1 MSGKIQIWLG
11 VLGVVA
17 IGLLLWRVDH
27 LTGEIK
33 EVKAAHEKTAL
44 KLADAEKDR
53 DAWRDATGRATVEAF
68 AQRDNAQACLDR
80 EVLARTAATERAAIM
95 SQAKPR
101 PRPKQ
106 EEIVDHETRSR
117 VAGRLNRPL

>member
-1 MSGKIQIWLG
+1 MSEKTQIWLG
-11 VLGVVA
+11 VLCAVFVA
-17 IGLLLWRVDH
+17 LLLWRVDH
-27 LTGEIK
+27 LSGELK
-33 EVKAAHEKTAL
+33 GEKTAHEKTAL

-53 DAWRDATGRATVEAF
+53 DAWREATGRATVEAF

-106 EEIVDHETRSR
+106 EEVVDHETRSR